1 MNRWLST
8 AWIAAVALP
17 IALIPAASTGSPAAP
32 VPEATPAGCL
42 VTFKAH
48 NNGRQQ
54 VAISRDSQ
62 VRARSNTLSLPW
74 KKLGLSEWIQPGQ
87 TRSWTYNLDLG
98 CKVTRQYR
106 FIVKKFDANRNLLST
121 VNFYWPVAQNGVPY
135 FTQYTRID
143 LGDLN
148 RYF

>member
-1 MNRWLST
+1 MTRWT
-8 AWIAAVALP
+8 GTVWIAVALVP
-17 IALIPAASTGSPAAP
+17 LALTPGSSARTSDVTAPRAA
-32 VPEATPAGCL
+32 EAGCL

-48 NNGRQQ
+48 NNGKLQ

-62 VRARSNTLSLPW
+62 VRRRAAPNPW

-98 CKVTRQYR
+98 CKVDRQYR

-121 VNFYWPVAQNGVPY
+121 INFYWPVLGNGY
-135 FTQYTRID
+135 RWWTRETSME
-143 LGDLN
+143 LGDLD
-148 RYF
+148 RFF